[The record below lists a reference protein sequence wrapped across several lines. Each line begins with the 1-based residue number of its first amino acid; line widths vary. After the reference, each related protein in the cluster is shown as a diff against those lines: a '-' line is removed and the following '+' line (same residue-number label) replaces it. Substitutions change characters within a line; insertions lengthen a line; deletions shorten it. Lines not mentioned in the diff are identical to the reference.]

1 MVGEWMTAKSIS
13 IDNRRHPGQLL
24 FLCLSVVTDRLT
36 QAGSGG
42 LDCCVRLRL
51 RSMCCR
57 VYGPCSV
64 PLIPCLYMCII
75 PTLHVL
81 NPYIKQKYS
90 RGKSSRVLFVPT
102 TEHSTL
108 RSFVVGLQC
117 QSATKSLG
125 MSLGAAAVYQPSA
138 LHCSTYCNLW
148 AKESVFVYK
157 SWILKNSSQ
166 LRCHSLPPSWTTAW
180 YSDRG

>member
-1 MVGEWMTAKSIS
+1 MASWTTSLPV
-13 IDNRRHPGQLL
+13 
-24 FLCLSVVTDRLT
+24 SVVTDRST

-42 LDCCVRLRL
+42 IPGPGIDCCVRL

-57 VYGPCSV
+57 VCGPCSV

-90 RGKSSRVLFVPT
+90 RGKLSRVLFVPT

-125 MSLGAAAVYQPSA
+125 MSLGAAAAVYQSSA

-166 LRCHSLPPSWTTAW
+166 LRCHSLPLPWTTAW
-180 YSDRG
+180 YSDSG